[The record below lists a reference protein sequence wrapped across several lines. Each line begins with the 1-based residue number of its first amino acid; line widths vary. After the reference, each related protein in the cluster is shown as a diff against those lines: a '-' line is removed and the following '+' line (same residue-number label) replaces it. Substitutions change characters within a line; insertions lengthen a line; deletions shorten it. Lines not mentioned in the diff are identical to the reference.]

1 MTLVDIFLILL
12 IVSASTLCVFIII
25 YLKKIVV
32 QIELV
37 RSDINEVVR
46 NTLPLLEDLK
56 QVTERTNK
64 IVAEAENYWDEID
77 RSIKNLRERVTN
89 LKPLSKFRETQSQ
102 ATDLIK
108 NFKAIVRGIYAFWQ
122 EYKSK

>member
-32 QIELV
+32 QIESV
-37 RSDINEVVR
+37 RNDINEIVR

-56 QVTERTNK
+56 KVTERTNK

>member
-1 MTLVDIFLILL
+1 MALVDIFLILL
-12 IVSASTLCVFIII
+12 IVSASVLCIFIII

-108 NFKAIVRGIYAFWQ
+108 NFKAIARGIYAFWH
-122 EYKSK
+122 EYKNK